1 MVASGLRGAPW
12 AERSPQDQKPLAFEV
27 ASVKPNHSGDGAQV
41 FSITPD
47 GSYRLTNA
55 TARMF
60 IRQAFRVQDFQILGA
75 PSWTDVDRFDVTA
88 KAPSGTGATAV
99 PGMLQTLLRDRFALF
114 VHNDVREKHPTPD

>member
-1 MVASGLRGAPW
+1 MRHRSALLVGLATATLLGIRPTAAQQPT
-12 AERSPQDQKPLAFEV
+12 AQSESTPKSSSNTLAFDV
-27 ASVKPNHSGDGAQV
+27 ASVKENHSGDGAQL

-60 IRQAFRVQDFQILGA
+60 IRQAYRRQDFQIAGA

-88 KAPSGTGATAV
+88 
-99 PGMLQTLLRDRFALF
+99 
-114 VHNDVREKHPTPD
+114 